1 MQLRLLT
8 TNVERS
14 VFLARLE
21 QARARHGASFRE
33 NSQSRALNQRRLE
46 CSRLY
51 GLFESDGAPP
61 SAMLAGVAMHDLRS
75 FPQSC
80 PEPNL
85 SHLPPETVAEC
96 SDHWSLSNGAG
107 MVAWAGLAVPM
118 RLLGITTVLAYLAAS
133 DDQCAHAGFYRLMGF
148 QPLGPKVPHP
158 FVETPEGDKL
168 MVQPVVLQGDAF
180 DRAMKA
186 LSIACTDYS
195 DDARIFDLKNVRSLM
210 RLASVR
216 QREYVSV
223 TKPVGENDAVETAR
237 S

>member
-1 MQLRLLT
+1 
-8 TNVERS
+8 
-14 VFLARLE
+14 
-21 QARARHGASFRE
+21 
-33 NSQSRALNQRRLE
+33 
-46 CSRLY
+46 
-51 GLFESDGAPP
+51 
-61 SAMLAGVAMHDLRS
+61 
-75 FPQSC
+75 
-80 PEPNL
+80 
-85 SHLPPETVAEC
+85 
-96 SDHWSLSNGAG
+96 
-107 MVAWAGLAVPM
+107 
-118 RLLGITTVLAYLAAS
+118 
-133 DDQCAHAGFYRLMGF
+133 
-148 QPLGPKVPHP
+148 
-158 FVETPEGDKL
+158 

>member
-8 TNVERS
+8 TQSERS
-14 VFLARLE
+14 VFLARLA
-21 QARARHGASFRE
+21 QARTRHEASFRE
-33 NSQSRALNQRRLE
+33 NTRLRSLNKKRLE

-51 GLFESDGAPP
+51 GLFHNDNAPP

-80 PEPNL
+80 VEPNL

-107 MVAWAGLAVPM
+107 IVAWAGLAVPM

-133 DDQCAHAGFYRLMGF
+133 DHECAHASFYRLMGF
-148 QPLGPKVPHP
+148 QALGPKVPHP
-158 FVETPEGDKL
+158 FVETPDGEKL
-168 MVQPVVLQGDAF
+168 MVQPVILQGEAF

-186 LSIACTDYS
+186 LSMACTHYS
-195 DDARIFDLKNVRSLM
+195 DDARVFELRNIGSLM

-216 QREYVSV
+216 RRDFDTVANTV
-223 TKPVGENDAVETAR
+223 DPNDPVEAVP
-237 S
+237 